1 MGSHCLTMWLL
12 SLCVLACVSLQCI
25 CEENNL
31 HTEYMES
38 LGAAVADFAQSI
50 YSYLATSSNQ
60 DNFVFSPLSLHSAL
74 SLLFLATKDNS
85 STQEQLGAAMGMVNS
100 QQLVKTAYNM
110 IIDSYKDQKSFAY
123 GNHIWVGKDIQLDEA
138 YNEAVTNNF
147 DSGVSKL
154 EFEKREAVVEV
165 NNWIKKLT
173 NNEIQTLV
181 DSFTTNTQMF
191 IANALFF
198 KEDWLI
204 PFNDFEGRL
213 MVEFETPSGKS
224 KIPMIWQESDKIR
237 YFVIEDERLE
247 IVTIPYK
254 NEIFEMK
261 IIIPSGIKHLLIL
274 EDMMEQRERRDQHF
288 DTSNNGFNFFKDVT
302 EIYEEEYEEVK
313 LTIPKFIVRS
323 KFNAADALKAL
334 GAKDMFSIGADFDK
348 IVTGGLISVGDILH
362 EACVE
367 VSKNGTQ
374 GSAATG
380 IEVTLLSLGSQKEV
394 LVDRPFIFI
403 IQDKINKIPVLVGR
417 IKDPRIDNP

>member
-1 MGSHCLTMWLL
+1 LTMWLL
-12 SLCVLACVSLQCI
+12 SLCVLACVSSPCV
-25 CEENNL
+25 CEENIL
-31 HTEYMES
+31 HTEYKES
-38 LGAAVADFAQSI
+38 LGEAIAGFAQSI
-50 YSYLATSSNQ
+50 YSHLATSSNQ

-74 SLLFLATKDNS
+74 SLLYLATRDNS
-85 STQEQLGAAMGMVNS
+85 STQEQLRVAMGMVNS

-110 IIDSYKDQKSFAY
+110 VIDSYRNQSSFAY

-154 EFEKREAVVEV
+154 EFERREAVVEV
-165 NNWIKKLT
+165 NNWIKNLT
-173 NNEIQTLV
+173 NNEIQNLV
-181 DSFTTNTQMF
+181 DSFTANTQMF
-191 IANALFF
+191 IANALYF

-204 PFNDFEGRL
+204 PFNEEDFEEKQL
-213 MVEFETPSGKS
+213 MVDFETPSGKA
-224 KIPMIWQESDKIR
+224 KIPMIWQETDKIR
-237 YFVIEDERLE
+237 YFVIENERLE

-254 NEIFEMK
+254 NDIFEMK
-261 IIIPSGIKHLLIL
+261 IIIPSGIDHLLRL
-274 EDMMEQRERRDQHF
+274 EDMMKQREGRDQHF
-288 DTSNNGFNFFKDVT
+288 DTSNNAFNFFKDLA

-323 KFNAADALKAL
+323 KFNAADALIAL

-348 IVTGGLISVGDILH
+348 IVAGGLISVGDILH

-367 VSKNGTQ
+367 VSKNGTE

-380 IEVTLLSLGSQKEV
+380 IEVTLLSFGSQKEV
-394 LVDRPFIFI
+394 IVDRPFIFI

-417 IKDPRIDNP
+417 MKDPRIENP